1 MRIKQSIECWLFHRE
16 FGKFLLLKCP
26 ATPRHPEYW
35 QPVTGGVWQREP
47 LLHACLREVREE
59 TGIALNEADVI
70 VIHDEV
76 HVFVP
81 EYNLEVRK
89 PIFTAATNVS
99 EIQVSDEH
107 LAYQWVAPE
116 AVPSMLFWESN
127 KRTFADVQAFYQHA
141 PFVLEEEKS
150 ELHLL
155 KR

>member
-16 FGKFLLLKCP
+16 FGTCLLLKCP

-59 TGIALNEADVI
+59 TDIALNEADVI

-89 PIFTAATNVS
+89 PIFTAVTNVS

-127 KRTFADVQAFYQHA
+127 KRTFADVRAFYQHD
-141 PFVLEEEKS
+141 PSFLEREKD

>member
-16 FGKFLLLKCP
+16 LGKFLLLKCP

-76 HVFVP
+76 HVFVAP
-81 EYNLEVRK
+81 KLLGGETARS
-89 PIFTAATNVS
+89 PIDGDGIA
-99 EIQVSDEH
+99 QVAEALPIHNPQWQQIGGDLYLSGR
-107 LAYQWVAPE
+107 LA
-116 AVPSMLFWESN
+116 PS
-127 KRTFADVQAFYQHA
+127 RGRQG
-141 PFVLEEEKS
+141 
-150 ELHLL
+150 
-155 KR
+155 